1 MKTMRIF
8 LTIVSIVSPFRVFA
22 QDIPASALS
31 FMGKLYNVILNP
43 IIALLFALA
52 FAYFIWGVVKY
63 VWSGE
68 QESMREDGRRSILWG
83 VIGMFIMFGVFG
95 IMRLIIGTIG
105 ADESVLG
112 GV

>member
-1 MKTMRIF
+1 MRTSI
-8 LTIVSIVSPFRVFA
+8 TIISLLSPLYALA
-22 QDIPASALS
+22 QEVPESALAL
-31 FMGKLYNVILNP
+31 MGKIYNVILNP

-52 FAYFIWGVVKY
+52 FVYFIWGVIRY
-63 VWSGE
+63 AWSGE
-68 QESMREDGRRSILWG
+68 QESMREEGKRSIVWG
-83 VIGMFIMFGVFG
+83 VVGMFIMFSVFG